1 MLISLGNHALILK
14 KKKPKT
20 LSKLLKPKVTFKE
33 MQSCWYY
40 LTLAYFPLPWQI
52 LETQLNHKKKEE
64 GRILVT
70 CSLME
75 QKPTPEGG
83 KPGHQ
88 PHGQSQGVGCL
99 SCKKGRSHTGSQ
111 HSPPQPCTAHPLQEG
126 TEHYLKARKASD
138 EQTFITECT
147 SAKTKIHAS
156 FWCWHADSMSKLS

>member
-1 MLISLGNHALILK
+1 
-14 KKKPKT
+14 
-20 LSKLLKPKVTFKE
+20 

-156 FWCWHADSMSKLS
+156 FWCWHGEGNVNALQYSWECLGNPMDRGVRWAYWLKNNNKDIFMS